1 MTKIRPTTNHALVAL
16 SALLLMGV
24 SAPLPAEAADGHQF
38 PAWAADP
45 PQGFIA
51 PPIHPAGVQL
61 ETRQLAPGVYGL
73 VSGHGFVDNNGF
85 IVGERGVL
93 VIDAHINAAMAGQ
106 IQDAVRAVTDKPI
119 LYLVNTN
126 YHGDHTFGNYAF
138 PATTQII
145 AHRQTA
151 ARMVDFEAEKAL
163 MLRTVNDDPAV
174 FGDAELRLPDMVFD
188 DYLRIDLGGRVVELH
203 HFGAGNTPG
212 DTVVYAADARVAWTG
227 NLVVGEGTIPPI
239 FETDA
244 ATHLATIARFART
257 LDVETIIPGHGFP
270 TTGANLGR
278 YMTYLSDLLERVR
291 VVVRQDA
298 SLADALATVTL
309 AETYLPPEGSPQADV
324 RPFLI
329 GLHRMNVQQ
338 TYQAIAN

>member
-1 MTKIRPTTNHALVAL
+1 MTTSLLTTNHARAML
-16 SALLLMGV
+16 SALLLICVG
-24 SAPLPAEAADGHQF
+24 APLPAAAAEAHQF

-45 PQGFIA
+45 PDGFIA
-51 PPIHPAGVQL
+51 PPIHPAGAQL
-61 ETRQLAPGVYGL
+61 QTKQLAPGVYGL
-73 VSGHGFVDNNGF
+73 LSGHGFVDNSGF

-106 IQDAVRAVTDKPI
+106 IQDAVRAVTDEPI
-119 LYLVNTN
+119 LFLVNTN
-126 YHGDHTFGNYAF
+126 YHGDHKFGNYAF

-145 AHRQTA
+145 AHRETA
-151 ARMVDFEAEKAL
+151 ARMVDFDAEKAL
-163 MLRTVNDDPAV
+163 MMRTVNDDPAV
-174 FGDAELRLPDMVFD
+174 FGDAVLRLPDMVFD

-227 NLVVGEGTIPPI
+227 NLVVGEGIIPPI

-244 ATHLATIARFART
+244 ATYLATIARFART
-257 LDVETIIPGHGFP
+257 LDVETIIPGHGSP

-291 VVVRQDA
+291 AAVRQDA
-298 SLADALATVTL
+298 SLADALATIPL
-309 AETYLPPEGSPQADV
+309 AETYLPPQDSPAADL
-324 RPFLI
+324 RPFLT
-329 GLHRMNVQQ
+329 GLHRLNVQM
-338 TYQAIAN
+338 TFRSLID